1 MLTCLINIRS
11 PMVLWLVED
20 NLWWKT
26 TLGGRQIRV
35 EEPLVETTLV
45 ERQPWVEDDLRWKM
59 NFGGRRPSVDPC
71 MLPSP
76 LCGIFDV

>member
-1 MLTCLINIRS
+1 MLR
-11 PMVLWLVED
+11 LVED

-45 ERQPWVEDDLRWKM
+45 ERQPWVEDDPRWKTTL
-59 NFGGRRPSVDPC
+59 GGRRPSVDPC

-76 LCGIFDV
+76 L